1 MKERVSEAIARQRRR
16 YRGLPWR
23 RNALIPASTLT
34 RAVPLTRDAEET
46 LKQAAYRRELSGR
59 GLACTH
65 RVARTLADLEGTE
78 RITSEHV
85 LLAAG
90 LREDVL

>member
-1 MKERVSEAIARQRRR
+1 MKDRVSEAIARQRRR
-16 YRGLPWR
+16 YGDRPWR
-23 RNALIPASTLT
+23 RNARVPASALT
-34 RAVPLTRDAEET
+34 RAVPLTAEAEDT
-46 LKQAAYRRELSGR
+46 LRQAAYRRELSGR

-65 RVARTLADLEGTE
+65 RVARTLADLAGTE
-78 RITSEHV
+78 MIAPEHI